1 MERTRGFFAAVIML
15 IAVSPAANADDAILS
30 GTVTSVAGEKL
41 DGVTV
46 SAKPAG
52 GTVTTTVFS
61 DARGDYYFPPL
72 PAGKYR
78 VWAQAV
84 RFATGNAEID
94 LRAARKQ
101 AFVLKPMS
109 DFVRQLPGNVML
121 AALPEDT
128 DQDKRMKTLVRNIC
142 TGCHTASYALQH
154 RFDET
159 GWNAI
164 IQTMKS
170 INVYGMY

>member
-61 DARGDYYFPPL
+61 DERGDYYFPPL

-78 VWAQAV
+78 
-84 RFATGNAEID
+84 RLSSSSRCRILSGNSRATSCW
-94 LRAARKQ
+94 LRCRRTPIRTSA
-101 AFVLKPMS
+101 
-109 DFVRQLPGNVML
+109 
-121 AALPEDT
+121 
-128 DQDKRMKTLVRNIC
+128 
-142 TGCHTASYALQH
+142 
-154 RFDET
+154 
-159 GWNAI
+159 
-164 IQTMKS
+164 
-170 INVYGMY
+170 